1 MALRDG
7 LHRFLD
13 IIGIVRSDEPDEPA
27 QDGRYGR
34 ERTGDEGRDF
44 ADREGDYDPPR
55 VTRLGRD
62 AQDSYRGYSR
72 TESQYQS
79 TPEVDNMV
87 EFKNIRQ
94 QSAAQPTDGRTQHTV
109 IHYLRDISD
118 CKDIIDDLL
127 EENQVVLNIEDTDD
141 SIKQRAIDMIY
152 GASYALGAKMR
163 RASRDTYIIAPSGVM
178 INDTDEDDARRQS
191 SGYASNIRGFRS

>member
-1 MALRDG
+1 
-7 LHRFLD
+7 
-13 IIGIVRSDEPDEPA
+13 
-27 QDGRYGR
+27 
-34 ERTGDEGRDF
+34 
-44 ADREGDYDPPR
+44 
-55 VTRLGRD
+55 
-62 AQDSYRGYSR
+62 
-72 TESQYQS
+72 
-79 TPEVDNMV
+79 MV

-94 QSAAQPTDGRTQHTV
+94 QSAAQPSGERTQHTV

-141 SIKQRAIDMIY
+141 GIKQRAIDMIY